1 MAFPETGSASSQ
13 RRQNWTGPFCTERTM
28 KHRFKVVEY
37 SSGYVLE
44 DRKSSVSHWLG
55 DGVDALTTPC
65 GRSMKPGSEHF
76 RRMWQRAL
84 NENPSETVEAYGF
97 PVH

>member
-1 MAFPETGSASSQ
+1 
-13 RRQNWTGPFCTERTM
+13 M

-37 SSGYVLE
+37 SSSYVLE

-65 GRSMKPGSEHF
+65 GRSMKPGSEYF
-76 RRMWQRAL
+76 RRTWEWLL
-84 NENPSETVEAYGF
+84 NQNPSETVEAYGF
-97 PVH
+97 PVI